1 MYALRFTW
9 SKCNFWPGHENEIHS
24 RWFFE
29 REFALLN
36 DVRTHVRTIYT
47 PNLEEIKLDRSG
59 RAQSR
64 RLKDTGLTKNRA
76 RTDPAAAADDDGG
89 VPHVDY
95 GLGLNLLTG
104 GRRGEDRNLIPTR
117 AYVPTTCTVRYTYDV
132 LMHFAAWIISSR
144 RTKQPRRDWK

>member
-1 MYALRFTW
+1 MLWGSRGANAIFGLATKMKYIRDDFL
-9 SKCNFWPGHENEIHS
+9 SVNLLFWTTY
-24 RWFFE
+24 
-29 REFALLN
+29 
-36 DVRTHVRTIYT
+36 VRYT

-64 RLKDTGLTKNRA
+64 RLKDTGFTKNRA